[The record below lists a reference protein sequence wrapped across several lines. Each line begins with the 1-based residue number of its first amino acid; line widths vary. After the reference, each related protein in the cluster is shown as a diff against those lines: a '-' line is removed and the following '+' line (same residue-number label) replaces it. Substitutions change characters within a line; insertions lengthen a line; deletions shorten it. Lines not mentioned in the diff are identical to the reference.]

1 MNHERWYMWLLRLYP
16 REFRDRFSRSMVQT
30 FRDMDRERRDA
41 GQSAPGFLAWVFFET
56 TTGAIKENAAMLI
69 LSQRHLI
76 HTAIATACL
85 LMVPLVLTLS
95 NPNARIYGGEGGG
108 FDWMP
113 GSFLV
118 MGVMLPNE
126 AHMQHGMPM
135 FKRQHPWIS
144 NKANQQIQK
153 MEMPRTTRSCIT
165 HKENEMIHE
174 RKLDDLSIPFPP

>member
-1 MNHERWYMWLLRLYP
+1 MKHERWYAWLLRLYP
-16 REFRDRFSRSMVQT
+16 REFRDRFSHSMVQT

-41 GQSAPGFLAWVFFET
+41 GQSAPSFLAWVFFET
-56 TTGAIKENAAMLI
+56 TTGAIKENAAMLV

-118 MGVMLPNE
+118 MGAMLFSCGL
-126 AHMQHGMPM
+126 AIQYASVR
-135 FKRQHPWIS
+135 FKGVL
-144 NKANQQIQK
+144 
-153 MEMPRTTRSCIT
+153 PRIAVIAGVACAFLLIWSELAVDAVSKTFA
-165 HKENEMIHE
+165 M
-174 RKLDDLSIPFPP
+174 LG